1 MPQKPA
7 AEHHALHPPFSGF
20 TATSP
25 CLQLLHVLSNLGAF
39 ILDGRKGK
47 QCESSFSFEM
57 RGGGRGGKG
66 SQEVCMKVD
75 MT

>member
-7 AEHHALHPPFSGF
+7 AEHHALHPPVSGF

-25 CLQLLHVLSNLGAF
+25 CLQLLHMLSNLGAF
-39 ILDGRKGK
+39 YIGCRKGK

-57 RGGGRGGKG
+57 GGGGKG
-66 SQEVCMKVD
+66 SQDVCMKVD